1 MQKNEIT
8 IESVLK
14 SRDIAP
20 DVLRGFALLGI
31 LVVNI
36 PYLALSSNGD
46 GTRGIYLDGFANTA
60 VGFLIMALFQGKF
73 YLLFSFLFGYS
84 SSYII
89 KGEKANR
96 IRWIKRCLFLMAL
109 GALHGTLLWFG
120 DILYIYGLF
129 GLLLIP
135 FFFRSVKVL
144 KIWTRLTFTLISLVL
159 VVIAVLLVLAERSIP
174 EVDLSTSFSSVRAEK
189 LDEVMISGTYLESI
203 GARAAYWLETLPA
216 LIFVQGVFAF
226 VAFLVGLSASRS
238 KFLTISTPDKRISRM
253 LKVGFIVGLPVQ
265 LLIATGWLFND
276 WSLERSESINFGL
289 ILVSMITAP
298 LLSMGYLAAILAII
312 RKKPFLVAWMQPAG
326 KVALTTYIS
335 QSIAMVF
342 IFAPWGLGL
351 FQKVEL
357 WQLLPIA
364 ILIWLIQSYSANL
377 WLKKFN
383 LGPLEWTLNFL
394 TKNR

>member
-1 MQKNEIT
+1 MERARHLVNTQ
-8 IESVLK
+8 
-14 SRDIAP
+14 RDIAP

-135 FFFRSVKVL
+135 FFFRSVNVL
-144 KIWTRLTFTLISLVL
+144 KIWTRLTFTLISVVL
-159 VVIAVLLVLAERSIP
+159 VVIAVLLVLAERFIP

-383 LGPLEWTLNFL
+383 LGPLERSLNFL

>member
-1 MQKNEIT
+1 MNTQ
-8 IESVLK
+8 
-14 SRDIAP
+14 RDVAP

-31 LVVNI
+31 LIVNI
-36 PYLALSSNGD
+36 PYLALNSNGD
-46 GTRGIYLDGFANTA
+46 GTRGVYLDGFANTA
-60 VGFLIMALFQGKF
+60 VGFLIVALFQGKF

-89 KGEKANR
+89 RAEKSNR
-96 IRWIKRCLFLMAL
+96 TRWIKRCLFLMAL
-109 GALHGTLLWFG
+109 GALHGALLWFG
-120 DILYIYGLF
+120 DILFIYGLF

-144 KIWTRLTFTLISLVL
+144 KIWTRLTFTLISSVL
-159 VVIAVLLVLAERSIP
+159 VVIAVLLAFAERFIP
-174 EVDLSTSFSSVRAEK
+174 EVELSTSFSSVRAEK
-189 LDEVMISGTYLESI
+189 LDEVMFVGTYLESI
-203 GARAAYWLETLPA
+203 SARAAYWLETLPA
-216 LIFVQGVFAF
+216 LIFLQGVFAF

-238 KFLTISTPDKRISRM
+238 KFLTLSTSDKRISTM

-265 LLIATGWLFND
+265 LLIATGWLINE
-276 WSLERSESINFGL
+276 WSPEGSQSINFGL
-289 ILVSMITAP
+289 LLLSMITAP
-298 LLSMGYLAAILAII
+298 LLSMGYLGAILAII

-357 WQLLPIA
+357 WHLVPIA
-364 ILIWLIQSYSANL
+364 ILIWLIQIYSATF

-383 LGPLEWTLNFL
+383 LGPLEATLNFL